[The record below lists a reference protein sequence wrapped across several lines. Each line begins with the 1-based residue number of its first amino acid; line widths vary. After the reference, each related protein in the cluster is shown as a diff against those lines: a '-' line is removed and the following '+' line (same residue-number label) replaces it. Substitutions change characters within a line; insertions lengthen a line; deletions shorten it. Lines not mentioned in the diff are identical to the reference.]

1 METKKITLKRKIYQ
15 QLLAWKNEQGQ
26 TALLIEGARR
36 VGKSTI
42 AETFAKEQYQS
53 YLIIDF
59 SIATDEIKS
68 LFTRYASNLDQ
79 FFFFLTSLTNISL
92 YRRKSLIIFD
102 EVQLFPPARQ
112 LIKHLVKDNRYDYIE
127 TGSLLSIKQHVQNI
141 LLPSEER
148 TIKMHPLDF
157 EEFCTALGREDLLP
171 TIADHFKNR
180 KPLGELHPYMMS
192 QFRLYLLIGGMPQAV
207 LEYLKSHDFMKV
219 ENIKRDILNLYRN
232 DIAKYAKGYET
243 KVVSIFDNL
252 PSQLSKENKRFILS
266 NVVKDGRKR
275 EFEEAFLWLDEAMIA
290 SICYNVPDPNVGLAL
305 HQDQASFKLFMA
317 DTGLLMTHAFRENAS
332 MHQLMTNAIVEDKL
346 EFNQGMIFENIVA
359 QMLTSLNKKLH
370 YYSKIDN
377 HNHANTMEIDFLIQ
391 DQLNFNRISPL
402 EVKSG
407 KHYQTSSLNKFSAKF
422 KKKLGTKYIIH
433 TKDLKVKDGV
443 IYIPVYMTM
452 YL

>member
-1 METKKITLKRKIYQ
+1 
-15 QLLAWKNEQGQ
+15 
-26 TALLIEGARR
+26 
-36 VGKSTI
+36 
-42 AETFAKEQYQS
+42 
-53 YLIIDF
+53 
-59 SIATDEIKS
+59 
-68 LFTRYASNLDQ
+68 
-79 FFFFLTSLTNISL
+79 
-92 YRRKSLIIFD
+92 
-102 EVQLFPPARQ
+102 
-112 LIKHLVKDNRYDYIE
+112 
-127 TGSLLSIKQHVQNI
+127 
-141 LLPSEER
+141 
-148 TIKMHPLDF
+148 
-157 EEFCTALGREDLLP
+157 
-171 TIADHFKNR
+171 
-180 KPLGELHPYMMS
+180 
-192 QFRLYLLIGGMPQAV
+192 
-207 LEYLKSHDFMKV
+207 
-219 ENIKRDILNLYRN
+219 
-232 DIAKYAKGYET
+232 
-243 KVVSIFDNL
+243 
-252 PSQLSKENKRFILS
+252 
-266 NVVKDGRKR
+266 
-275 EFEEAFLWLDEAMIA
+275 
-290 SICYNVPDPNVGLAL
+290 
-305 HQDQASFKLFMA
+305 MA